1 MGAKDEIRAL
11 NSLTVHV
18 VGNLLGLKLPSRGMV
33 RCPFPNHDDGKPS
46 FEVRGGG
53 RRWICYSC
61 DRHGGSIDL
70 VMEVR
75 GLSFPNAMQW
85 LAERSGFGV
94 EGRNLRS
101 YAFQNR
107 IATIPASTACD
118 AAETP
123 PDHAFYAAFLAH
135 AQLAASGQNYLQQRG
150 LNDATITRFGIGQM
164 PSFDVLRSLI
174 RLFGFARIEAAG
186 LLTQKSTPD
195 RFWSIFPQDSLLFPY
210 FEAGEIAYFQARV
223 ISDQADGSRWR
234 NLNHRQR
241 RLYNSD
247 ILARPDVRR
256 VAICE
261 GAIDVIS
268 AAQFGRGAIGLIGVS
283 ARLSDAELTALRG
296 RQVDLLLDWDTAG
309 DKRAVTLLRE
319 LKRFGIAAT
328 RKARPS
334 PAASDVNDYLREVSG
349 SP

>member
-1 MGAKDEIRAL
+1 
-11 NSLTVHV
+11 
-18 VGNLLGLKLPSRGMV
+18 
-33 RCPFPNHDDGKPS
+33 
-46 FEVRGGG
+46 
-53 RRWICYSC
+53 
-61 DRHGGSIDL
+61 
-70 VMEVR
+70 
-75 GLSFPNAMQW
+75 NAMQW

-223 ISDQADGSRWR
+223 ISDQAD
-234 NLNHRQR
+234 
-241 RLYNSD
+241 
-247 ILARPDVRR
+247 
-256 VAICE
+256 
-261 GAIDVIS
+261 
-268 AAQFGRGAIGLIGVS
+268 
-283 ARLSDAELTALRG
+283 
-296 RQVDLLLDWDTAG
+296 
-309 DKRAVTLLRE
+309 
-319 LKRFGIAAT
+319 
-328 RKARPS
+328 
-334 PAASDVNDYLREVSG
+334 
-349 SP
+349 